1 MEYAIFALAIFLMFS
16 LIGVI
21 LYVCWLFNYGV
32 EEYRA
37 GKISVRGKIGVSL
50 KPYNREIGCIL
61 AACKNSRFM
70 VRVLDDAAHILDQTC
85 IVMTENL
92 YADGRK
98 CIGIAKR
105 VGFMGLPGQQMRRYM
120 IFLDLGSIRSK
131 ALSYEQIEGLIRHEF
146 AYHFLEVMTGQPDP
160 HHTNELWS
168 KI

>member
-1 MEYAIFALAIFLMFS
+1 
-16 LIGVI
+16 
-21 LYVCWLFNYGV
+21 
-32 EEYRA
+32 
-37 GKISVRGKIGVSL
+37 
-50 KPYNREIGCIL
+50 
-61 AACKNSRFM
+61 M
-70 VRVLDDAAHILDQTC
+70 VRVLDDAARILDQTC

-146 AYHFLEVMTGQPDP
+146 AYHFLEVMTGKPDP
-160 HHTNELWS
+160 HHTNELWD
-168 KI
+168 KIK